1 MGTFFIVAALVFI
14 AVDLFIWVQ
23 SGQWDGVTPIA
34 LLADF
39 DVDPRPR
46 TPWAWANGALL
57 WLLHLPMWAWCL
69 LLGLIFRLR
78 GAR

>member
-23 SGQWDGVTPIA
+23 GGQWDGVTLMT

-39 DVDPRPR
+39 GIDARPR
-46 TPWAWANGALL
+46 TPWSWANGTLL
-57 WLLHLPMWAWCL
+57 WLLLLPMWTWCL
-69 LLGLIFRLR
+69 VLGLIFRLR